1 MTRRRRQK
9 KKKGEINKPPPLLGQ
24 LSGERVGWFRWN
36 IFHSEEKDTFWPLLS
51 PSLDL
56 LHQDFFFFF
65 YEGKRRWGKFDSSR
79 CLAST
84 SLSFWLANTN
94 VKVAH
99 DDDDV
104 PLFTRNSHPPDGIKQ
119 KKVDA
124 KRRGETFFKM
134 QRSTPSHLFFRGI
147 GWAGH
152 FAYSPHFGL
161 IEAIGS
167 ISDLGGGKITNVVSA

>member
-119 KKVDA
+119 KKEEE
-124 KRRGETFFKM
+124 KKSMPKEGGKLFFKC
-134 QRSTPSHLFFRGI
+134 RGQLHHTFSS
-147 GWAGH
+147 AG
-152 FAYSPHFGL
+152 
-161 IEAIGS
+161 
-167 ISDLGGGKITNVVSA
+167 LGGRDTLPIVPTLDWSRR